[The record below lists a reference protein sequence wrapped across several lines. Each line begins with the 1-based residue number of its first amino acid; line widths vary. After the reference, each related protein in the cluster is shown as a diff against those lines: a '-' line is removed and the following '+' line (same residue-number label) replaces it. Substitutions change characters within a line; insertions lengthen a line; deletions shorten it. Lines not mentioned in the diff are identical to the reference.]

1 MNMKWIL
8 VGVDESAPAEHAARF
23 AAGLAASAGAG
34 VRLVYVS
41 VPNLLPEHPYAKL
54 VKEMAEEEARYVQG
68 FLGRVAAAITG
79 CPVETR
85 HATGPP
91 AESFSDLAD
100 APDVWFAAVGSR
112 GRNAVS
118 RVLLGSFADRVVHVC
133 RKPVLVVR

>member
-1 MNMKWIL
+1 MQWIL

-41 VPNLLPEHPYAKL
+41 VPNLLPERPYAKQ
-54 VKEMAEEEARYVQG
+54 VKEMAEEEARHVQG
-68 FLGRVAAAITG
+68 LLAKVAAALPG
-79 CPVETR
+79 CPVEKR

-91 AESFSDLAD
+91 AETFADLAD
-100 APDVWFAAVGSR
+100 VPDVWFAVVGSR